1 MTEPVIKVGI
11 MQATT
16 LQFNLSGSFR
26 VDDTI
31 VEGPQTACLKDGK
44 IEWKNQS
51 YNELIF
57 LPTDKESCDFEL
69 TDVVIGVDF
78 HWERKE
84 VQRFRGALRL
94 IIDGDKMI
102 AINEI
107 GVEDY
112 LTCVISSE
120 MNATASLELLKAH
133 AVISRSWLL
142 SQIEKREKEK
152 KHTTPEFTETSDT
165 RIKWYD
171 REDHNLFDVCAD
183 DHCQRYQ
190 GITRASTP
198 KVIEAIAA
206 TRGELL
212 YSCNEICD
220 ARYSKCCGGAMEI
233 FSTCWEEK
241 DYPYLLAK
249 RDAAVNDLPDLTK
262 EAEAVQWIKTAP
274 DAFCNTADELVLKQ
288 VLNYYDQE
296 TPDFYRWKVEY
307 SQQELQQLL
316 SDRGGIDIGEITSI
330 TAIERGPSARIK
342 TLKISGTKGSFTLGK
357 ELEIRRSLSASHLFS
372 SAFVVDAADK
382 DRNGIPQRFIITGA
396 GWGHG
401 VGLCQIG
408 AAMMGEKGYDY
419 KAILQ
424 HYYPTSELKQAYL

>member
-1 MTEPVIKVGI
+1 
-11 MQATT
+11 
-16 LQFNLSGSFR
+16 
-26 VDDTI
+26 
-31 VEGPQTACLKDGK
+31 
-44 IEWKNQS
+44 
-51 YNELIF
+51 
-57 LPTDKESCDFEL
+57 
-69 TDVVIGVDF
+69 
-78 HWERKE
+78 
-84 VQRFRGALRL
+84 
-94 IIDGDKMI
+94 
-102 AINEI
+102 
-107 GVEDY
+107 
-112 LTCVISSE
+112 
-120 MNATASLELLKAH
+120 
-133 AVISRSWLL
+133 
-142 SQIEKREKEK
+142 
-152 KHTTPEFTETSDT
+152 
-165 RIKWYD
+165 
-171 REDHNLFDVCAD
+171 
-183 DHCQRYQ
+183 
-190 GITRASTP
+190 
-198 KVIEAIAA
+198 
-206 TRGELL
+206 
-212 YSCNEICD
+212 
-220 ARYSKCCGGAMEI
+220 MEI

-316 SDRGGIDIGEITSI
+316 SDRAGIDIGEITSI

-357 ELEIRRSLSASHLFS
+357 ELETRRSLSASHLFS

-382 DRNGIPQRFIITGA
+382 DLNDIPQRFIITGA